1 MIKLSPLPKTWLLD
15 VDGTIVKHNGHLNGG
30 DELLEGVTEFFQNIP
45 PKDKIILLTSRE
57 HKYRQDLID
66 FLNRHKLRFDEL
78 ICGLP
83 MGERIL
89 INDRK
94 NSGLQTAYAINKKR
108 DEPLETAWYIDKDL

>member
-1 MIKLSPLPKTWLLD
+1 MIKLSALPKTWLLD
-15 VDGTIVKHNGHLNGG
+15 VDGTLVKHNGHLNGG
-30 DELLEGVTEFFQNIP
+30 DELLEGVSEFFQNIP
-45 PKDKIILLTSRE
+45 PEDKIILLTSRDN
-57 HKYRQDLID
+57 KYRQSLVD
-66 FLNRHKLRFDEL
+66 FFNQHNLRFDEL

-108 DEPLETAWYIDKDL
+108 DFPLETTWCIDASL